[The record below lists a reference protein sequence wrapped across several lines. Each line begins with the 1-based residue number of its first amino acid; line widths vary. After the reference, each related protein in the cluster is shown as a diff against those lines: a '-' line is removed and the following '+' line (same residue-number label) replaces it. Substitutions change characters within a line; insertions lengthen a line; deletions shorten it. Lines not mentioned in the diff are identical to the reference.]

1 MSLTIIKTNLQTG
14 RAILA
19 LAAVVVVF
27 GMWFGAKWN
36 FANALSTRA
45 ELKEIADLAVS
56 LAPSDPQTRFA
67 AAAIF
72 RKTFSTEN
80 QDRSLA
86 EYEQVAALAP
96 HNFISWL
103 ELGNARERNGDSQG
117 AELALKKALDLAPN
131 YADVQWAYGNALVRA
146 GKTDAG
152 FSFISSAATSNP
164 AFCSPA
170 VVTAMELF
178 DGDIARVR
186 EKIAETPAANTA
198 LAAYLVRQKRYDEA
212 LATWGRV
219 PASLQSAQ
227 MKDGGSAVGAALR
240 KANQFRAAA
249 KVLGDLYPGGTERPD
264 AGRIFDGGFEA
275 GVKLTA
281 APDFEWQ
288 IPVGAE
294 PQIAISKT
302 QKHGGA
308 SSLLIAFNSTQA
320 SDFRSVG
327 QLASADPGGVYEFEF
342 YYRSDLKTTSTVRW
356 EIVSPIDSTVIA
368 LSEPVAAISDWAA
381 VKTKLTMPALLDG
394 VIIRLVRDR
403 CPSTVC
409 PISGSLWLDDV
420 SIRKL

>member
-1 MSLTIIKTNLQTG
+1 M
-14 RAILA
+14 LA
-19 LAAVVVVF
+19 LTAVVVVVV
-27 GMWFGAKWN
+27 MWFGVKWN

-45 ELKEIADLAVS
+45 EFKEVAELAVS

-72 RKTFSTEN
+72 RKTFSIED

-86 EYEQVAALAP
+86 EYEQVATLAP

-131 YADVQWAYGNALVRA
+131 YADVKWAYGNALVRA
-146 GKTDAG
+146 GKIDEG

-164 AFCSPA
+164 LFCSPA
-170 VVTAMELF
+170 VVAAMELF

-212 LATWGRV
+212 LAIWGRV
-219 PASLQSAQ
+219 PAAAAAQ
-227 MKDGGSAVGAALR
+227 MKDGGSAVGAAFR

-249 KVLGDLYPGGTERPD
+249 KVFGDLYPPETERPD
-264 AGRIFDGGFEA
+264 AGRIFDGGFES
-275 GVKLTA
+275 GVKLTG

-288 IPVGAE
+288 IPAGAE

-327 QLASADPGGVYEFEF
+327 QLTSVDPGGVYEFEF

-368 LSEPVAAISDWAA
+368 VSEPVAPSSDWSA
-381 VKTKLTMPALLDG
+381 VKTKFTMPASLDG
-394 VIIRLVRDR
+394 IVVRLVRNR

-409 PISGSLWLDDV
+409 PINGSLWLDDV